1 MKSNSSFS
9 SFNRPV
15 VASPAPDAS
24 NGLTGTGT
32 VASQIAPTTQVN
44 EWGDK
49 TLLNAG
55 GWFKLRLTLSLKGE
69 GVAANLAAIG
79 NGTSGSVG
87 SVCPMHNGFLRW
99 SSKFSETSR
108 T

>member
-32 VASQIAPTTQVN
+32 VASQIALVVYICDVLCIINDIMKQAICSTP
-44 EWGDK
+44 
-49 TLLNAG
+49 LAI
-55 GWFKLRLTLSLKGE
+55 KLT
-69 GVAANLAAIG
+69 NY
-79 NGTSGSVG
+79 T
-87 SVCPMHNGFLRW
+87 
-99 SSKFSETSR
+99 
-108 T
+108 